1 MKKIIIVARY
11 TFSEAVKSKILLNI
25 IFLGIA
31 FLLSSYIASELTF
44 GTPEKTSL
52 DIGLGLTSIAI
63 KIIAIFYG
71 VNIIQSEIENRSIY
85 LVLSRPITKVQYL
98 MGRLMGMSGIL
109 FVNVFI
115 LGLISLS
122 LYYFLGGTIDSM
134 MIWTIFFSFIEALLL
149 LLIVVTCSLFSS
161 KVLSILLG
169 ISAYISGYISS
180 TLLESNQFA
189 KTGIFNFVLKFL
201 NNTIPNFSRLNL
213 KDFILYEQ
221 SISSYVLIGTL
232 LHSSLFILI
241 YLILGSILMKRK
253 SLD

>member
-98 MGRLMGMSGIL
+98 
-109 FVNVFI
+109 
-115 LGLISLS
+115 
-122 LYYFLGGTIDSM
+122 D
-134 MIWTIFFSFIEALLL
+134 
-149 LLIVVTCSLFSS
+149 
-161 KVLSILLG
+161 
-169 ISAYISGYISS
+169 
-180 TLLESNQFA
+180 
-189 KTGIFNFVLKFL
+189 
-201 NNTIPNFSRLNL
+201 
-213 KDFILYEQ
+213 
-221 SISSYVLIGTL
+221 
-232 LHSSLFILI
+232 
-241 YLILGSILMKRK
+241 RK
-253 SLD
+253 SVV